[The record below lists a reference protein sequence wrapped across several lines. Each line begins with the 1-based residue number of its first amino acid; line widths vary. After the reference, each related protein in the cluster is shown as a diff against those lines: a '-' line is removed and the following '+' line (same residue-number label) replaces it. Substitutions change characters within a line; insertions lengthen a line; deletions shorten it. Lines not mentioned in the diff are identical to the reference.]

1 MSYSIPIGPYHIA
14 LEEPYK
20 IELECEGEN
29 VIGSSIKVGFNFRGI
44 EWLAQR
50 KNITQ
55 YIALLNAF
63 AASVPMSTP

>member
-1 MSYSIPIGPYHIA
+1 MSYSIPIGPYHVA

-50 KNITQ
+50 T
-55 YIALLNAF
+55 LRSPLRCWNAF
-63 AASVPMSTP
+63 AASVPMFTP